1 VSLLKTTKRCAAP
14 DAICHFLHWEKYLKL
29 FRKSNLRC
37 DKLLIKKHIIQL
49 LFASLSSY
57 RKTSGPAA
65 PAPAAAGGQ
74 EAGQGEQG
82 LEEVGHVA
90 VLLRRALQHFRPA
103 RMVRET
109 GFKRVAYFSGMAA

>member
-1 VSLLKTTKRCAAP
+1 MHLLTATGRCADVGRRA
-14 DAICHFLHWEKYLKL
+14 ALETTGRRL
-29 FRKSNLRC
+29 
-37 DKLLIKKHIIQL
+37 
-49 LFASLSSY
+49 AG
-57 RKTSGPAA
+57 GPAA

-109 GFKRVAYFSGMAA
+109 GIKRVAYFSGMAA